1 MKRLVLFS
9 IAMVACV
16 SLPLAAQS
24 QTTHK
29 EAQKELKS
37 RVIKDAKN
45 QAKDYEKQGW
55 RTMAGGL
62 TLERQ
67 LEKSN
72 IAIIEEDDKGEKVW
86 VVAQHRA
93 IGGNYSAAKL
103 IATTRAKAEL

>member
-55 RTMAGGL
+55 RTMAGRL

-72 IAIIEEDDKGEKVW
+72 IAIIEEYDK
-86 VVAQHRA
+86 
-93 IGGNYSAAKL
+93 
-103 IATTRAKAEL
+103 